1 MVKEL
6 VRKQIQQVARERPN
20 LTTQLTAL
28 QELLQRYRLPLRW
41 EVWGGIGLATSTLAA
56 VVSTTFLL
64 HQPTTRNSCD
74 AVFWP
79 FASASF
85 RMYCAQAA
93 AEKKNLEDLLWAIH
107 LLNDLPKEH
116 PLRLELDRRI
126 EAWAQQVLDLA
137 EKTFQEG
144 DIERAI
150 DFAQQIPENTSAY
163 PLVEGRVARWQEIWD
178 QGDII
183 YRRSVA
189 SLKNEDWRKAFA
201 ISLELMEVDSRYWS
215 DNQFQ
220 KLNQRIIVAQK
231 DSSTLGKAKQ
241 FLAQGGLE
249 NLRASLDLINQ
260 LGPNSDFLRSAGNL
274 KNQLA
279 EALIK
284 VADQAM
290 SRQDLQTATTAAQLV
305 PEGTKV
311 WPQAQDFITLA
322 NAESLTWGDS
332 VTSLEQAIRAAQ
344 GIGPNRPLHLK
355 AQELIF
361 AWQADI
367 AALKIVQQAQIKAQ
381 PGDVPSLQ
389 AGIAIL
395 QQVPTGISSYR
406 SRTIQQLMAS
416 WQAQVLTIQDRPI
429 LNEAARAAEPGTVAA
444 LQQAMAIAS
453 RIPDGHPLYQ
463 EARGLILGWQDRVN
477 AMTLPPTPPPAIA
490 SGNAPNPLIDPNE
503 PPTGAGPQRWLA
515 QGSQL
520 AAQGT
525 PASLAE
531 AVIVVNQVPADSPS
545 RPEAERRMTQWSQSI
560 LELANRQAATNLE
573 QAIAIAKQ
581 VPPVTGVYAEAQTQI
596 QAWQGQL

>member
-6 VRKQIQQVARERPN
+6 VRKQLQHTAKERPS
-20 LTTQLTAL
+20 LSTHLTAL
-28 QELLQRYRLPLRW
+28 EKLMQRYRLPLRW
-41 EVWGGIGLATSTLAA
+41 EVWGGVAVATSTFAA
-56 VVSTTFLL
+56 LISTGLLL

-93 AEKKNLEDLLWAIH
+93 AEKKNLEDLLWAIN
-107 LLNDLPKEH
+107 LLNDLPKDH
-116 PLRLELDRRI
+116 PLRIELDRRI

-178 QGDII
+178 QGDVI

-215 DNQFQ
+215 DLQFQ

-231 DSSTLGKAKQ
+231 DSSTLGKAQ
-241 FLAQGGLE
+241 ILVDRGGLD
-249 NLRASLDLINQ
+249 NLRSALDLITQ
-260 LGPNSDFLRSAGNL
+260 LGPDTDFGRSARKLNEQIGV
-274 KNQLA
+274 
-279 EALIK
+279 ALIK
-284 VADQAM
+284 IANDAM
-290 SRQDLQTATTAAQLV
+290 SRQDLSTATAAAQLV
-305 PEGTKV
+305 PSGTQV

-332 VTSLEQAIRAAQ
+332 VSSLEQAIRTAQ
-344 GIGPNRPLHLK
+344 GIGPERPLHLK

-367 AALKIVQQAQIKAQ
+367 AAVKIVQQAQMKAQ
-381 PGDVPSLQ
+381 AGDVSSLQ
-389 AGIAIL
+389 AGIAML
-395 QQVPTGISSYR
+395 QQVPPGISSYR
-406 SRTIQQLMAS
+406 FRSIQQLMAS

-429 LNEAARAAEPGTVAA
+429 LNEAAKAAEPGTVPA
-444 LQQAMAIAS
+444 LQQAITIAA

-477 AMTLPPTPPPAIA
+477 AMTLPPTPPPTIA
-490 SGNAPNPLIDPNE
+490 SGNAPNPLTSPNDS
-503 PPTGAGPQRWLA
+503 PAGAGPQRWLA

-525 PASLAE
+525 PAALAE
-531 AVIVVNQVPADSPS
+531 AVMVVNQIPADSPA
-545 RPEAERRMTQWSQSI
+545 RPEAEQRMTQWSQAI
-560 LELANRQAATNLE
+560 LDLANRQAATSLE

-581 VPPVTGVYAEAQTQI
+581 VPPVTSVYAEAQDQI
-596 QAWQGQL
+596 QTWQGQL